1 MRITRALLV
10 PVLLALSACT
20 PSSDWDTG
28 SADALEQQSVDLL
41 RRLDAG
47 QFTEMLADADPAVVI
62 MDFDENNVPMRVDG
76 LEAARAFFARLGET
90 AKAQNIQFKSTIT
103 RNDAWATATMGYGIV
118 EYDQTIT
125 VGDQVMGPFK
135 FRGTL
140 IARRDA
146 GKWRMTHWHGSFS
159 VMPVSPADAAAAP
172 AAAPAG

>member
-1 MRITRALLV
+1 MNIARVLFIPALLLV
-10 PVLLALSACT
+10 SACA
-20 PSSDWDTG
+20 PSSGWDTA
-28 SADALEQQSVDLL
+28 SADALQQQSVDLL

-47 QFTEMLADADPAVVI
+47 QFTEMLADADPAIVI

-118 EYDQTIT
+118 EYDQTIA

-140 IARRDA
+140 IARRDGA
-146 GKWRMTHWHGSFS
+146 RWLMTHWHGSFS
-159 VMPVSPADAAAAP
+159 VMPAAAAP
-172 AAAPAG
+172 AG